1 MKEQGK
7 IFLGLSVFVLAM
19 AITYGL
25 WTNNSDHGIEAA
37 GTTALFLAFGLCAFI
52 GYYLAF
58 TARRVDSGAG
68 DNPEAEVADDSG
80 ELGFFAPHSW
90 QPLSL
95 AIGGALAFLGVI
107 FGWWLMFWSLPI
119 ILIGLFGWVFE
130 FYRGENQN
138 Q

>member
-1 MKEQGK
+1 MKIQGK
-7 IFLGLSVFVLAM
+7 MFIWLSVFILAM
-19 AITYGL
+19 AVLYGV
-25 WTNNSDHGIEAA
+25 WSKEPV
-37 GTTALFLAFGLCAFI
+37 GTTALFLAFGLSIMI

-58 TARRVDSGAG
+58 TARRVDAMAQ
-68 DNPEAEVADDSG
+68 DDKEADVADEAG

-95 AIGGALAFLGVI
+95 AVGGALAFLAVAM
-107 FGWWLMFWSLPI
+107 GWW
-119 ILIGLFGWVFE
+119 ILYFSAPLILVGLFGWVFE

>member
-7 IFLGLSVFVLAM
+7 IFLGFAVFILAM

-25 WTNNSDHGIEAA
+25 WTSHSDLGLEAA

-68 DNPEAEVADDSG
+68 DNPEAEVADDAG

-95 AIGGALAFLGVI
+95 GIGGALAFLGVI
-107 FGWWLMFWSLPI
+107 FGWWLLYWSIPI
-119 ILIGLFGWVFE
+119 ILIGLYGWVFE
-130 FYRGENQN
+130 FYRGEDQN